1 VLFFAIA
8 ILGAAADLGS
18 KEFMFRW
25 LGAPWYTLAH
35 GQPPAEGT
43 AANTQWLWTDHF
55 GFQTSLNQGALF
67 GMGAG
72 FSVTFAALSIAAG
85 IGVFVWLFWYRAAH
99 DRWLTVALGCVT
111 AGILGNLYDRLGL
124 YHIDGLKPEFAN
136 AVRDWILF
144 QVPEVSW
151 QILNPWPNFNIAD
164 SLLVIGACML
174 VWHSFRAPAP
184 TDETSKP
191 EPAKARMT
199 KSE

>member
-8 ILGAAADLGS
+8 IVGAGVDLGT
-18 KEFMFRW
+18 KEYLFRR
-25 LGAPWYTLAH
+25 LGAPWYTLVH
-35 GQPPAEGT
+35 GQPPAEGA
-43 AANTQWLWTDHF
+43 AANTHWLWSNHF

-72 FSVTFAALSIAAG
+72 WSVAFAALSIAAG
-85 IGVFVWLFWYRAAH
+85 IGVFVWLFWFRAAH

-164 SLLVIGACML
+164 SLLVVGACML
-174 VWHSFRAPAP
+174 VWHSLRVPS
-184 TDETSKP
+184 ESV
-191 EPAKARMT
+191 AKESTEAAGA
-199 KSE
+199 